1 MYMPGALLIG
11 CDAGTLN
18 MPKIKGSHTAMKSG
32 IIAAET
38 ILEHIKIKLIYLFM
52 KVNLKKVGY
61 IKNYMQQEMLN
72 LVLAGV

>member
-1 MYMPGALLIG
+1 MRLLIG

-38 ILEHIKIKLIYLFM
+38 IFE
-52 KVNLKKVGY
+52 N
-61 IKNYMQQEMLN
+61 IKNKTN
-72 LVLAGV
+72 LSIYKDKFKASWAYKELSCS